1 VKLAV
6 KYALT
11 ILSLVLCIVLAFAGV
26 ILFQFRFEI
35 ARLNATSADTLR
47 QSVLKQMQEK
57 EATSVRVLAS
67 ALTNPLYQL
76 DMLNIKELVSATSK
90 QPDVLYVYVYD
101 DKRRILHDG
110 TPELKSYNKVLD
122 DPLTL
127 ESMRSVRLLSKVDG
141 DTIHFAGPI
150 RIQNEVLGGVK
161 IGYSIKNIFLDIAKQ
176 EADLARNYQ
185 LVATRQ
191 LYTIGILA
199 LAFSIGGM
207 IVAVLV
213 ARSWSSPIALLSN
226 LTSRVGEGDYEILI
240 PVNRS
245 DEIGKLAGSFRNM
258 VANLKEL
265 RQRDLEYSETLRA
278 TNIKLSETND
288 DLVKEVAVRQQAED
302 EVLRQ
307 NTEMRLLHEINS
319 AVNST
324 LDGHVLLDTFL
335 VKVKQ
340 LLPYAAT
347 SVRLINKVTGRLEP
361 VAEQNFDL
369 EIKGQ
374 VPNTGLSYQVFEQK
388 VPIIVKDLPTDPRAL
403 SPAVFQRLGLVSY
416 AGIPLIAEGEALGV
430 LGFYTKK
437 EHQFRDKEI
446 KLLLTLAAEVATA
459 IRKSQ
464 LYSQLQLQTEK
475 LEKANKTKDEFLS
488 VMSHELRTPLN
499 VIMGYAQVLSSGIM
513 GDITPEQEKSLKK
526 LMLHADDLLNMINNV
541 LQAGRLQ
548 SGLVEVDIQSVNL
561 NDFLD
566 EMNAA
571 YEFRTKQAV
580 GLIWQS
586 PPNLISV
593 ETDRSKLKHIIQ
605 NLVNNA
611 IKFTEEGS
619 VTVAVRSI
627 NGVVD
632 FEIRDTGIGIP
643 DDSLVSI
650 FEMFR
655 QADSSKTRGYGGTG
669 VGLYIVKK
677 FTEALNGQIHVESI
691 VGKGTKFT
699 VTLPLESGP
708 ARHDP
713 STQESIVALTPAGAT
728 YNPPR
733 LTA

>member
-1 VKLAV
+1 VP
-6 KYALT
+6 T
-11 ILSLVLCIVLAFAGV
+11 NG
-26 ILFQFRFEI
+26 
-35 ARLNATSADTLR
+35 TLR
-47 QSVLKQMQEK
+47 MIAVAPAPIFQEDAQHK
-57 EATSVRVLAS
+57 ITVVAS
-67 ALTNPLYQL
+67 
-76 DMLNIKELVSATSK
+76 D
-90 QPDVLYVYVYD
+90 
-101 DKRRILHDG
+101 
-110 TPELKSYNKVLD
+110 
-122 DPLTL
+122 L
-127 ESMRSVRLLSKVDG
+127 E
-141 DTIHFAGPI
+141 P
-150 RIQNEVLGGVK
+150 
-161 IGYSIKNIFLDIAKQ
+161 
-176 EADLARNYQ
+176 
-185 LVATRQ
+185 
-191 LYTIGILA
+191 
-199 LAFSIGGM
+199 
-207 IVAVLV
+207 
-213 ARSWSSPIALLSN
+213 
-226 LTSRVGEGDYEILI
+226 
-240 PVNRS
+240 
-245 DEIGKLAGSFRNM
+245 
-258 VANLKEL
+258 KEL

-361 VAEQNFDL
+361 IAEQNFDL

-464 LYSQLQLQTEK
+464 LYSQLQLQTEN

-566 EMNAA
+566 EMNSA
-571 YEFRTKQAV
+571 YEFRSKQAV

-586 PPNLISV
+586 PPNLIIV

-627 NGVVD
+627 NGVVE

-691 VGKGTKFT
+691 VGKGTTFI

-713 STQESIVALTPAGAT
+713 STQELILALTPFVD
-728 YNPPR
+728 
-733 LTA
+733 